1 MKPWRL
7 NKFMVTPGNDNSE
20 PPVRNDA
27 LTLILAFFAFLF
39 LSAIFS
45 QAFGFKEALKGP
57 QIVFIMGINY
67 IPLIFIPYFFAKQ
80 IFKGTSFPGLSFA
93 DFKRTLTSGIAVCI
107 IAGIWQCGILEFP
120 DVAHYPD
127 WAVFPYIAAFPAII
141 IIAFFETQ
149 ICKSRNWI
157 PGFITLVAWCF
168 FAYFF
173 PTGDEEIGQAVL
185 EAARNPMQFL
195 LIAFL
200 IGIFVPFAEEY
211 FFRGYVLC
219 QIRKRFSV
227 FSSALITAVLFG
239 FAHLGSPVALS
250 LVLFAIVPGL
260 MALHFKSIY
269 PAIWAHVGLNISG
282 MILISTMI

>member
-1 MKPWRL
+1 
-7 NKFMVTPGNDNSE
+7 MVTHGNDNNE
-20 PPVRNDA
+20 QPVRNDA
-27 LTLILAFFAFLF
+27 LYLIFAFFTFLF

-45 QAFGFKEALKGP
+45 YTFGFKEALDGP
-57 QIVFIMGINY
+57 QIIFIMGINY
-67 IPLIFIPYFFAKQ
+67 IPLIFIPYFFAKR
-80 IFKGTSFPGLSFA
+80 IFQGTSFPGLSFA
-93 DFKRTLTSGIAVCI
+93 DFKRTFPCGIAVCV

-120 DVAHYPD
+120 DVAHYSG
-127 WAVFPYIAAFPAII
+127 WAVYLYIAAFPAVI
-141 IIAFFETQ
+141 IIAFVETQ
-149 ICKSRNWI
+149 ICKSRKWI
-157 PGFITLVAWCF
+157 PGFITLIAWCF

-185 EAARNPMQFL
+185 DASRNPLQFL

-211 FFRGYVLC
+211 FFRGYVLI
-219 QIRKRFSV
+219 QFRKRFSV

-250 LVLFAIVPGL
+250 LVLFAIAPAL

-269 PAIWAHVGLNISG
+269 PAIWAHVGLNLSG